1 MKLQHLFIFY
11 QIVEI
16 TFAAESC
23 YATNTNPY
31 RRVGQKSSYFI
42 NENLDDSLIEVCE
55 NWDLIEK

>member
-11 QIVEI
+11 QILEI
-16 TFAAESC
+16 TFASESC

-42 NENLDDSLIEVCE
+42 NENLDDSLIEVYE
-55 NWDLIEK
+55 NRDYI